1 MFELTVEDQFAA
13 AHSITIGGVAEP
25 LHGHHFRVRA
35 VVQGERLDA
44 EGLLCDFHELERLL
58 SEAIAPF
65 RGRTINGVP
74 PFDRLSPTAEAIA
87 RHLHDAIAA
96 GLPAGVRL
104 SEVAVGEAPG
114 CTATYRQDA
123 APAAYGSTIP

>member
-1 MFELTVEDQFAA
+1 MFELTVEDEFAA

-35 VVQGERLDA
+35 VVRGERLDA

-58 SEAIAPF
+58 AEAISPF

-74 PFDRLSPTAEAIA
+74 PFDRLPPTAEQLA
-87 RHLHDAIAA
+87 RHLHGAIAA

-104 SEVAVGEAPG
+104 AEVAVGEAPG
-114 CTATYRQDA
+114 CTATYRHDSA
-123 APAAYGSTIP
+123 AAEGTSTP